1 MTIMAYHR
9 LSDSTERIQLRSR
22 EAANGENDVIH
33 PSRVALLS
41 TSNTSSF
48 IIYIHMNFLNL
59 NSYVCLY
66 DNMPDMLL

>member
-9 LSDSTERIQLRSR
+9 LSDSTESLSRIQLRSR

-41 TSNTSSF
+41 TSTSSF

-59 NSYVCLY
+59 NSYV
-66 DNMPDMLL
+66 